1 MSAIISLFSYQFF
14 QNSFLAAIFAAISC
28 GIIGTYIV
36 SRRMVFVSGGITH
49 SSFGGIG
56 IGYFLGLNPMLG
68 AAVFAIFSALGIQFF
83 TNKGKI
89 RQDSSIAIWWSLG
102 MAIGIIFIYMTPG
115 YAPDLMSYLFG
126 NILAVTE
133 TEILLMLSLCVLII
147 LCFIFFYRII
157 LYVAFNEEYA
167 KTSGLPV
174 SFINYLLMVL
184 IALTVVLNIRVVGI
198 ILILSLL
205 TLPQATAN
213 ILTYDF
219 KSMIFLSVLFA
230 LIGSLSGLL
239 MSYYANIPSGAS
251 IIFILVII
259 FGIMKLY
266 SGLSGIHRHVSEPY
280 K

>member
-1 MSAIISLFSYQFF
+1 MSALINLFSYQFF

-36 SRRMVFVSGGITH
+36 SRRIVFLSGGITH
-49 SSFGGIG
+49 ASFGGIG
-56 IGYFLGLNPMLG
+56 IGYFLGINPMIG

-83 TNKGKI
+83 TNNGKI

-102 MAIGIIFIYMTPG
+102 MAIGIIFIYITPG

-126 NILAVTE
+126 NILAVTG
-133 TEILLMLSLCVLII
+133 TEISLMFSLCILII

-157 LYVAFNEEYA
+157 LYIAFNEEYA

-174 SFINYLLMVL
+174 SFINYLMMVI

-213 ILTYDF
+213 ILTNDF

-230 LIGSLSGLL
+230 LVGSLSGLM

-251 IIFILVII
+251 IIFILVVI

-266 SGLSGIHRHVSEPY
+266 SGLSRRYNHLL
-280 K
+280 

>member
-14 QNSFLAAIFAAISC
+14 QNSFLAAVFAAISC
-28 GIIGTYIV
+28 GIIGTYVV

-56 IGYFLGLNPMLG
+56 IAYFLGLNPMLG

-126 NILAVTE
+126 NILAVTK
-133 TEILLMLSLCVLII
+133 TEILLMLVLCILII

-157 LYVAFNEEYA
+157 LYVAFNEDYA

-174 SFINYLLMVL
+174 PFINYLLMVL

-213 ILTYDF
+213 ILTNDF

-266 SGLSGIHRHVSEPY
+266 SGLSGRCRHVSEP
-280 K
+280 

>member
-213 ILTYDF
+213 ILTNDF